1 MEVAGMNHVDVG
13 SFLLRDIGWQERRRE
28 KGVVR
33 VGVPAFSVSDAI
45 RVWAKGVGRE
55 GEREGDKRDTRS
67 RKCEECFVI
76 D

>member
-1 MEVAGMNHVDVG
+1 MNHVAVG

-33 VGVPAFSVSDAI
+33 VGVPAFAVSDAI
-45 RVWAKGVGRE
+45 RVWDKGVERE
-55 GEREGDKRDTRS
+55 GEKEGDKRDTRS
-67 RKCEECFVI
+67 KRFVI